1 MAKALGIKIVSKIKN
16 MEIAIISGKGGT
28 GKSSITAAFATMSQ
42 EVLLS
47 DCDVDAANLHIIFN
61 PTHDEEEVYIAG
73 QTAVIDYEK
82 CTNCGLCMEYCR
94 FDAITKVDGRVEVL
108 ETSCDGC
115 QLCWR
120 ICPENAISMLD
131 NDKSRMYSG
140 SFRNGK
146 MVYGRLAP
154 GEENSGKLV
163 NMVREKAKQIAEDN
177 NLEHIVID
185 GPPGIGCAVISSIT
199 GVNHVLVV
207 TEPTISGLHDMKRTL
222 ELVSKFNLKPWVLIN
237 KFDLNEDMTHE
248 IEQYCKSENILFAG
262 KLPFN
267 SLVVDAMVNC
277 KSITEWA
284 PDSEITANLKSI
296 WNKIIAS

>member
-1 MAKALGIKIVSKIKN
+1 

-42 EVLLS
+42 KVLLS

-73 QTAVIDYEK
+73 QTAVIDYQK

-94 FDAITKVDGRVEVL
+94 FDAITKVDEKFVVS
-108 ETSCDGC
+108 ETACDGC

-120 ICPENAISMLD
+120 ICPEKAISMLD
-131 NDKSRMYSG
+131 NDKSRMYTG
-140 SFRNGK
+140 NFRNGK
-146 MVYGRLAP
+146 VVYGRLAP

-163 NMVREKAKQIAEDN
+163 TMVREKAKQVANDN
-177 NLEHIVID
+177 SLEHIVID
-185 GPPGIGCAVISSIT
+185 GPPGIGCAVIASIT
-199 GVNHVLVV
+199 GVDHVLIV

-222 ELVSKFNLKPWVLIN
+222 ELVSKFSLKPWVLIN
-237 KFDLNEDMTHE
+237 KFDLNENMAQE
-248 IEQYCKSENILFAG
+248 IEQYCKDNNILFAG
-262 KLPFN
+262 KLPFSN
-267 SLVVDAMVNC
+267 MVVEAMVNC

-284 PDSEITANLKSI
+284 PNSELADKIKSI
-296 WNKIIAS
+296 WNRIINS